1 MLDLVEDERA
11 DGQQHGPDGQAE
23 GEPASQALDD
33 ITLARVVLIGSWCV
47 VRGHSVFDGR
57 ERAWLAGN

>member
-1 MLDLVEDERA
+1 ML
-11 DGQQHGPDGQAE
+11 GPDGQAE